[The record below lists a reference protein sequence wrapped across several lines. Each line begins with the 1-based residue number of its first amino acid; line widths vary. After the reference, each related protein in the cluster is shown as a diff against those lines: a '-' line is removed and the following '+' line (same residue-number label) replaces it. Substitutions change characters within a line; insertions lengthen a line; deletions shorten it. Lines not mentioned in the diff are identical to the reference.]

1 MPGKDPAKPEVS
13 AEKEEGSDLSGTI
26 VAVSTATVGAG
37 GIGVVRMSGQ
47 EALRIAKE
55 IFTKKGRAVESFT
68 ANYMTLGTVTVR
80 DVKEKAF
87 CVYFKAPLSF
97 TGEDVIEF
105 HCHGGP
111 AVLNAVVEETVRR
124 GAVPAARGE
133 FSRRAFL
140 NGKMTLEEC
149 EGMIDM
155 IEAESTAELL
165 QASRL
170 MRGELGR
177 GADEAASLLV
187 TAASNLE
194 AALDYPEEVLE
205 DMRADSLPIIREAYL
220 KIEDILATA
229 DKRRMVKEGATI
241 AIAGSPNAG
250 KSSLLNALLK
260 EDRAIV
266 SSVPGTTRDVL
277 RESMEYNGV
286 RLNFIDTAGIR
297 ESDDEIEREGVARAK
312 TTVRDSDLTL
322 LVADT
327 ADFNAEEYES
337 LAKSVSG
344 KLLKAG
350 NKIDCGTVA
359 DYPFDVM
366 ISAKTGEGVEE
377 LLQRISE
384 ELDLNAVAG
393 SAVVMRSRHIAALK
407 RARDSLKEVLDGYED
422 LSSDCILVDLEDAAA
437 ALYEIQGKDVSAEV
451 VDRVFERFCL
461 GK

>member
-1 MPGKDPAKPEVS
+1 MAS
-13 AEKEEGSDLSGTI
+13 TI

-37 GIGVVRMSGQ
+37 GIGVVRMSG
-47 EALRIAKE
+47 ENSLRIAKE
-55 IFTKKGRAVESFT
+55 IFTKKGRAVET
-68 ANYMTLGTVTVR
+68 LAANYMTLGTVTVGG
-80 DVKEKAF
+80 VKEKAF

-105 HCHGGP
+105 HCHGGI
-111 AVLNAVVEETVRR
+111 AVLNAVVEEAVRR

-133 FSRRAFL
+133 FSKRAFL

-170 MRGELGR
+170 MRGELGK
-177 GADEAASLLV
+177 GADEAATLLV

-194 AALDYPEEVLE
+194 AALDYPEEILE
-205 DMRADSLPIIREAYL
+205 DMRADSLPLITEAYR
-220 KIEDILATA
+220 KVEEILATA
-229 DKRRMVKEGATI
+229 DKRRMVKEGAMI

-266 SSVPGTTRDVL
+266 SSAPGTTRDVL

-286 RLNFIDTAGIR
+286 RLNFVDTAGIR
-297 ESDDEIEREGVARAK
+297 DSADEIEQEGVTRAK
-312 TTVRDSDLTL
+312 TAVKDSDLTL

-327 ADFNAEEYES
+327 ADFNAEEYEN
-337 LAKSVSG
+337 LIKSVNG
-344 KLLKAG
+344 KLLKVG
-350 NKIDCGTVA
+350 NKIDCGAGA
-359 DYPFDVM
+359 DYPFDIR
-366 ISAKTGEGVEE
+366 ISAKTGEGVDA
-377 LLQRISE
+377 LLERISE
-384 ELDLNAVAG
+384 DLDLNAIAG
-393 SAVVMRSRHIAALK
+393 SAVLTRTRHIAALK
-407 RARDSLKEVLDGYED
+407 RAKDSLKEVLDGYSE
-422 LSSDCILVDLEDAAA
+422 LTSDCILVDLEDAAA